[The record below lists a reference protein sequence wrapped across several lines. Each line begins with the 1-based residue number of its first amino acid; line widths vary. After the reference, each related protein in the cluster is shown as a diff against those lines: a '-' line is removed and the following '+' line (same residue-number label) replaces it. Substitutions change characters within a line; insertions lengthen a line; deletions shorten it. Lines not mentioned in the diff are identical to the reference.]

1 MGRGLISR
9 LYLKLPKESTTNMPL
24 VFDFGIATVPRR
36 SKQGERNRSSGRAQT
51 EPFGFVKCVGPVQSN
66 DGYPANSYPARKF
79 FSGISGFWPQNTEKI
94 NHCGDG
100 EERCNLHPRGA
111 LIGDTIVS
119 GTQVPI
125 SMGNVL
131 PLSEGGGG
139 GSKGSRKRPKNYT
152 KRFGKMHAKETLLRN
167 ASAFAEC
174 LFQSWRDDDDS
185 QPSSSEGN
193 SWFKRY
199 WPKEPKKNSTGS
211 QGSRWE
217 TYRGRR
223 GSSYWLVVNVLII
236 QLPFEWEGVFQ
247 FCDASDE
254 EVETK
259 FGSAFHRSSQNTRYR
274 FEDDYETYEDFS
286 DSSNSSASDLAS
298 DRLALGLSAFGP
310 LKLNDVKNA

>member
-1 MGRGLISR
+1 MTTAMKAGSFQISSSI
-9 LYLKLPKESTTNMPL
+9 YY
-24 VFDFGIATVPRR
+24 AT
-36 SKQGERNRSSGRAQT
+36 S
-51 EPFGFVKCVGPVQSN
+51 
-66 DGYPANSYPARKF
+66 
-79 FSGISGFWPQNTEKI
+79 
-94 NHCGDG
+94 
-100 EERCNLHPRGA
+100 
-111 LIGDTIVS
+111 TIVKAAFFHS
-119 GTQVPI
+119 TPVSNRKRRTSWGF
-125 SMGNVL
+125 
-131 PLSEGGGG
+131 GGGG

-185 QPSSSEGN
+185 QPSSSEGS

-211 QGSRWE
+211 QGSQWE

-223 GSSYWLVVNVLII
+223 
-236 QLPFEWEGVFQ
+236 GVFQ

-259 FGSAFHRSSQNTRYR
+259 FRSAFHSRSSQSTRYR

-286 DSSNSSASDLAS
+286 DSSNSSASDLES

-310 LKLNDVKNA
+310 LKLDDVKNAYRSCALRWHPDRHQGCSKDLAEEKFKLCSAAYQSLCDKLN

>member
-1 MGRGLISR
+1 
-9 LYLKLPKESTTNMPL
+9 
-24 VFDFGIATVPRR
+24 
-36 SKQGERNRSSGRAQT
+36 
-51 EPFGFVKCVGPVQSN
+51 
-66 DGYPANSYPARKF
+66 
-79 FSGISGFWPQNTEKI
+79 
-94 NHCGDG
+94 
-100 EERCNLHPRGA
+100 
-111 LIGDTIVS
+111 
-119 GTQVPI
+119 
-125 SMGNVL
+125 
-131 PLSEGGGG
+131 
-139 GSKGSRKRPKNYT
+139 
-152 KRFGKMHAKETLLRN
+152 MHAKETLLRN

-223 GSSYWLVVNVLII
+223 EFLKSTKQASKQALYYISMLAYLCFLI
-236 QLPFEWEGVFQ
+236 LSREGVFQ

-259 FGSAFHRSSQNTRYR
+259 FGSAFHSRSSQNTRYR

-310 LKLNDVKNA
+310 LKLNDVKNAYRSCALRWHPDRHQGCSKDLAEEKFKLCSAAYQSLCDKLN